1 MYDLGNYVLAEALK
15 NSAEFI
21 KINPDFFINV
31 NVSAKQLEQKSF
43 RDVVLSLL
51 KENDYPPNHLCLE
64 ITERCRQLPI
74 DVINE
79 EVCFLQQYGI
89 HFAMDDYGTGNAS

>member
-51 KENDYPPNHLCLE
+51 KEPSLFRNHR
-64 ITERCRQLPI
+64 T
-74 DVINE
+74 
-79 EVCFLQQYGI
+79 LQ
-89 HFAMDDYGTGNAS
+89 AASD